1 MKRKS
6 FLSSAVLALLFGSA
20 ATQAGHPGPQPFPGP
35 SVQTLSAD
43 GKTTYVETKPSLF
56 PESDPFANP
65 PGTNHLENVY
75 ENIRGLQGEEILNT
89 LPSTPDIPYNLHDD
103 PIVTD
108 IDKTSPTDDMD
119 AIYDELENGA
129 RTGQIDLAAVQ
140 RGIDILEGNPVPN
153 RLYSGIPLLH
163 YAGSTKLKRVEPIL
177 DDQGNVI
184 GGNVDVHQVWYDSH
198 IESDTSFINPIDVM
212 NVPWTITYSIDV
224 LNRGHDDFSTMIM
237 LFGRKDDISP
247 TKPFGSPTPHVGY
260 DATFFPMEEGTRTT
274 LKLRMPQAKYW
285 NLSYHWGWRMHP
297 PRVQVIENALK
308 KVDGVSLPDWERQV
322 FGNTPTASEAD
333 KLAAI
338 AKISDFAPA
347 KIMWSSLRKLQ
358 RIAENDALSLRA
370 KKRRMRRALRK
381 IRRAFDDWKD
391 RTHLPHGVKEDR
403 HADMTLFYANNT
415 IYGHVRGMV
424 GDNQAELPQWTLRGQ
439 KIRVKLINGDYFTH
453 GYTSVDFGGQR
464 GWENLFQST
473 VDVGGSGPWFTFG
486 RFHYWF
492 NAGAPAV
499 PALLVTVPPA
509 QKRVGRRDRFGK
521 HTVEFTMNFEPS
533 RRLRMYQFDP
543 RHHEVAIWSVH

>member
-1 MKRKS
+1 MLRKS
-6 FLSSAVLALLFGSA
+6 FLSSTALALLIGNTA
-20 ATQAGHPGPQPFPGP
+20 VYAEHPGPQPFPGP
-35 SVQTLSAD
+35 SIQTLSPN
-43 GKTTYVETKPSLF
+43 GKTTFVETKPSLF

-103 PIVTD
+103 PVVTE

-119 AIYDELENGA
+119 AIYDALDAGV

-140 RGIDILEGNPVPN
+140 RAIDILEGNPVPG

-163 YAGSTKLKRVEPIL
+163 YTGPSKIKRVEPIL
-177 DDQGNVI
+177 DAQGNVI
-184 GGNVDVHQVWYDSH
+184 GGNVNVHQVWYDSH
-198 IESDTSFINPIDVM
+198 IESDTSMINPIDVM

-224 LNRGHDDFSTMIM
+224 LNRGHDDFSPMIM
-237 LFGRKDDISP
+237 LFGRKDDVSP
-247 TKPFGSPTPHVGY
+247 EKPFGSPTPHVGY
-260 DATFFPMEEGTRTT
+260 DSTFFPMEEGTRTT
-274 LKLRMPQAKYW
+274 LKLRMSQGKYW
-285 NLSYHWGWRMHP
+285 NLSYHWGWRVHP

-322 FGNTPTASEAD
+322 FGETPTASEAD

-338 AKISDFAPA
+338 DKISDFAPA
-347 KIMWSSLRKLQ
+347 KVMWSSLRRLQ
-358 RIAENDALSLRA
+358 AIASNDALSNRG
-370 KKRRMRRALRK
+370 KKHRMRRELRK
-381 IRRAFDDWKD
+381 IRRAFEDWKD
-391 RTHLPHGVKEDR
+391 RTRLPHGVREDR
-403 HADMTLFYANNT
+403 HADVTLFYANNT

-424 GDNQAELPQWTLRGQ
+424 GDNQAELPKWTLRGT
-439 KIRVKLINGDYFTH
+439 KVRVKLINGDYFTH
-453 GYTSVDFGGQR
+453 GYTNVDFGGQR

-492 NAGAPAV
+492 NAGAPGV
-499 PALLVTVPPA
+499 PSLLITVPPA
-509 QKRVGRRDRFGK
+509 QKRPGRRDRFGR
-521 HTVEFTMNFEPS
+521 HTVELTMNFEPS